1 MSRIRN
7 WSNDKLQGQV
17 SYGWSCVAGSA
28 GSYSLLVF
36 DLPACRL
43 WVCSS
48 TSLQDGKHTLLLQHV
63 SFAAKGIGCLQR
75 AAWLALA
82 SWPSKQP
89 STKRDCLNEET
100 NNLVKPLSNCPTHKP
115 SNQPTDCW
123 STDRPAD
130 STSNKLRNN
139 QHSKPKKN
147 ECQWEGQKETRIGLS
162 ISVFVWL
169 VDIGSRFVPT
179 VCSSC
184 KHHRW
189 SSQNQSIANIISAGL
204 SELSYQLFL
213 TCPQECGNVVQ
224 NRMATQGFPK
234 IVRSLTYLY
243 FYIPATSCALLAYPC
258 VVLVKEALAVTL
270 VNVGCQSTF
279 FLWCIPLQEMWA
291 ENWQF
296 CHGRN
301 ENTPQNVAWKCHWK
315 SPTMH
320 TPGLRPTLW
329 HIMTETEP
337 KLSNTVIWW
346 ALRNFTVR
354 TTGLNARRAVCA
366 PT

>member
-1 MSRIRN
+1 MRRAEGNKN
-7 WSNDKLQGQV
+7 WSVNI
-17 SYGWSCVAGSA
+17 CVCVTGRHRQ
-28 GSYSLLVF
+28 
-36 DLPACRL
+36 P
-43 WVCSS
+43 VCSN
-48 TSLQDGKHTLLLQHV
+48 
-63 SFAAKGIGCLQR
+63 CLQQ
-75 AAWLALA
+75 LQ
-82 SWPSKQP
+82 SSQMKQP
-89 STKRDCLNEET
+89 EPINSEHH
-100 NNLVKPLSNCPTHKP
+100 LSWSFRIELPT
-115 SNQPTDCW
+115 
-123 STDRPAD
+123 
-130 STSNKLRNN
+130 
-139 QHSKPKKN
+139 
-147 ECQWEGQKETRIGLS
+147 
-162 ISVFVWL
+162 
-169 VDIGSRFVPT
+169 
-179 VCSSC
+179 
-184 KHHRW
+184 
-189 SSQNQSIANIISAGL
+189 
-204 SELSYQLFL
+204 FL